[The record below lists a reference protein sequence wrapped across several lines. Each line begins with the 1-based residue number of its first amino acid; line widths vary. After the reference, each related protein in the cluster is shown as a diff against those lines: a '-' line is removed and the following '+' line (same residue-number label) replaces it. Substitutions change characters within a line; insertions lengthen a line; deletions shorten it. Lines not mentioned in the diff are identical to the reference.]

1 MFKIESYVTPI
12 LLSYVDK
19 YVRDFKPADAQVS
32 LWGGGVALHN
42 LVLKADVL
50 QNEVALPFTL
60 VSGRIHELLIQ
71 VPWTKIMSEP
81 IVVTIDTIECVLSL
95 HPPAASEET
104 LPTES
109 PRSTVVEAP
118 PGYMQALVRRIVSN
132 ISLRVHH
139 LIVKYVQDDIVL
151 SLNVKHLCVESAGAD
166 WAPAFADIDQSQP
179 VVRRLMR
186 LDDLTLCL
194 DRADSDGK
202 IRFYQE
208 PLLYRCQLDFRILTR
223 LVSANTRRAS
233 CLTVQLRSS
242 KLAWGVTSEQL
253 TLLLRLLRE
262 RQNHVNISPPPPK
275 QNAMNSVAPQGSLTS
290 NVAEPVRSGS
300 WSEWAWS
307 WLPTWMDKEGG
318 VEEATMPPTPIPV
331 LFSAYLDHVSLVF
344 KVMEA
349 EGSARKR
356 ARGVIELSAY
366 HAAARA
372 ALCAPTT
379 LRVRVGVRQ
388 LRLLS
393 RGKCICGHQNLNTI
407 NDEPTIYLEKRNS
420 EDDKVPWGW
429 PDNFETLECKVET
442 AEAAEEVYSET
453 SDPTES
459 AELKLSSIEEDDA
472 TDELW
477 RALSPVILLRY
488 SHTRSPPDD
497 TNPYESPPV
506 DFQYRTTD
514 ELWRA
519 LSPVILLRYS
529 HTRSPPDDTN
539 PYEIPPSH
547 RVGWKRTTDELWR
560 ALSPVILLRY
570 SHTRSPPDDTNPYEN
585 PPVDFQY
592 RTDELWRALSPVIL
606 LRYSHTRSPPDDT
619 NPYESPPVDFQY
631 SDWQEENKLKIILEP
646 MDIYLGMGL
655 LHRISAI
662 QQIFKDLPSI
672 PVPDVP
678 MRTLTVEECE
688 ALDANIPQ
696 RRTFLVMRGLRLRV
710 LPWDHSPSEKQTS
723 PSLVLDVESPEVKL
737 IVSGPLY
744 PHRVC
749 SAACQ
754 MPRDEGPL
762 WQGARLHVTA
772 TLAAVEAHLCRLAD
786 GQSRPVAR
794 ADLRLVLHLLLHP
807 EMFAK
812 KETVHTSYNLNIR
825 EMNTCGSAARLQA
838 AWHVLHSLIDQRPSH
853 VLRHTLLVRDALS
866 DEESVAIDAT
876 MEEASLRGF
885 ITRTVTTHIAM
896 VQAARVMAFYSPNE
910 GNVKQAWIFSA
921 PDSQTTTAFVRVAL
935 QWCAEQ
941 SQDTVDYLGVWT
953 EPLGFC
959 ADPLFIAWLA
969 YKPLNKSPTTILD
982 AAPVSRASSS
992 SHSYLRRRLTPPS
1005 SSGRGA
1011 SRTASGSE
1019 LVHAARLRSLSSS
1032 SEHGETR
1039 RPAPPPP
1046 AKTPETFLNPDRLL
1060 KLHARLQK
1068 LLVCVELGTAVV
1080 YFTTGTAS
1088 AEGCAAMRDAVER
1101 LAAGLP
1107 KQQVLVL
1114 SMGRLTVS
1122 SNSMMSH
1129 LWDTVR
1135 NDGPTFITKPTTEEP
1150 MESFP
1155 WKLRLADV
1163 TCYTLELRQYTDA
1176 GRVQGGVR
1184 RSTLKAS
1191 PISTRLVLEAV
1202 TTTVTLSVVTKYMQI
1217 RSWKVSPEQQKS
1229 TERSEPTPD
1238 ELRVKYFKSGI
1249 DFKPSTLKEF
1259 VRGPSR
1265 LQRNKSPERKQ
1276 SNPRDRDPKEK
1287 TTQGPVVSMG
1297 VHLHADTPPVTVR
1310 LDHDQ
1315 EKTTQGP
1322 VVSMGVH
1329 LHADTPPVTV
1339 RLDHDQEKTTQG
1351 PVVSMGV
1358 HLHADTPPVTVRL
1371 DHDQEKTTQGPV
1383 VSMGVHLHADTPPVT
1398 VRLDHDQEKTTQGPV
1413 VSMGVHLHADT
1424 PPVTVR
1430 LDHDQEKTTQGPVVS
1445 MGVHLHA
1452 DTPPVTVR
1460 LDHDQEKTTQGPV
1473 VSMGVHLH
1481 ADTPPVTVRLDHD
1494 QVNIVAA
1501 AVHCLKHLHMV
1512 MSRTSVPVSRSYT
1525 SLPGS
1530 HDHRSLVRSVSEL
1543 NEQDTPSDENMSESY
1558 SELVPIFECRAIP
1571 EVKLKTFF
1579 WFQWVVGRATLVV
1592 ATHQS
1597 KLAMEIDDIIS
1608 TVDIQ
1613 EHYNQLKVK
1622 VASASVRHHKRSH
1635 EDWEAGVLG
1644 GRVLVAREPIDSKEE
1659 DHFLAVTITQAQIS
1673 NLPASWKE
1681 ELHPKLLQQKGAG
1694 DSMWEIYAT
1703 LAPLEAVLQPSL
1715 IENIMSLVREMAPPS
1730 FCPLQSEDEPSDGS
1744 SWQWPFCYVTAGG
1757 LRLLVSTDVHDPE
1770 NDDTFLLLVGKVS
1783 INPHP
1788 ENPICRQSVTTGLDG
1803 SWTSNGGSPEG
1814 RQYEVNVKHVA
1825 IQSAQLQ
1832 QIIKQEEAREI
1843 YNKGTGSENPAV
1855 KWSQPPVSPVVT
1867 AILHHV
1873 DISCIL
1879 APPLF
1884 VNGALSCG
1892 PAVELNLASDCAF
1905 EISLEQLKL
1914 VQYLFSEASSSKS
1927 SSEDSLPSTVPT
1939 AAVCPYAALFLNPKQ
1954 TPESTLQDSNPTLFK
1969 GVAEMIDESSNTG
1982 KSDRGFTTDS
1992 GIDVATSTSRLKLD
2006 RPPSKKNLNV
2016 AFAEEIIDVSE
2027 HLEVFV
2033 TMGEIEISLYM
2044 EDDNSPAAIYLRP
2057 HPKPEQ
2063 YTEEDSA
2070 DSEKDADQ
2078 VEGTSASEL
2087 KSTASQLSITHGVRL
2102 MDSKIDMHAPAAL
2115 HLPRAR
2121 LTSGKLPLLH
2131 ITLHQPNL
2139 YYWRKKTR
2147 KNLQVSLFNAWI
2159 GLGAGEKDGSQPLL
2173 STAKGTPDPVTDIP
2187 PALATLKIVTPTGGS
2202 GPSNYSGVKG
2212 SATVD
2217 VERPVLLGLS
2227 ADTLRR
2233 LTLINRLVQEKLQK
2247 NSKKGSITLSHVEHH
2262 TPPFLKLRKLM
2273 ASHNLENIVI
2283 QMSQLGVSGSEG
2295 TIGWDSAS
2303 LQIGAAA
2310 RPERLVARALVSALL
2325 VAAGPPGDQRHVLLQ
2340 PMMLGMELECSWEA
2354 WRRAEDG
2361 VSAREPSVRVTV
2373 DLDRVTLDVRPE
2385 DLAAL
2390 RRVQLAINTLK
2401 TVYQEDETDLLELQE
2416 ESSVFMRSYSTRSMS
2431 DRALPTLESVEAFDQ
2446 HYKDDLKSGAF
2457 KIVTGGQFPMAYQVT
2472 LHGDAMSWRYPHPRT
2487 VSRITVFPIPGIDEE
2502 VKCKLEFYD
2511 PLLKRW
2517 EPHTYVTL
2525 PVSEPNEIK
2534 LYAEPPDAVF
2544 ATLWRFCADSET
2556 KPQERTFE
2564 FDITKFMPRVDP
2576 LASGRDEPP
2585 AEARV
2590 GLVSAEQ
2597 LSSAL
2602 RVDSYFSPR
2611 SVARVRV
2618 ALRCTELEL
2627 HAHNSLPSL
2636 SRKARSLEG
2645 YYVSRPLM
2653 RSHRVLCV
2661 SAADTV
2667 AQALLGSRAG
2677 RVLLLDTKLSCDVLD
2692 CSTGTLEQMVG
2703 STRVQ
2708 ASASVPS
2715 NVAVSQARVRACS
2728 ECVRVALHVPRLST
2742 LRALANDW
2750 GPILRQCKGDVSTEN
2765 EEKDLDSCND
2775 SEEDMSVVLEL
2786 EGRVSLWVHNS
2797 CCSALRV
2804 GQEGCEEIAPLG
2816 PGARLAYRW
2825 PSPNAP
2831 FKIRFALAGPSTEW
2845 SSSIPFSS
2853 GESRVR
2859 LPDAEAAVAA
2869 GGVFVHVRGDVAGAR
2884 RTLHLSGRLVLA
2896 NALRRPLHY
2905 KVRAKNAGSKA
2916 WCSVCSGELHA
2927 ETVGRSVL
2935 CGVDCEMVLKIK
2947 FTTQDTG
2954 WSGDIPLKECPKE
2967 NVPWLVK
2974 VPSEGETAYV
2984 SVWCRVVRARSD
2996 GRVLAAIWPLYVL
3009 CSHLPLDTDVLV
3021 TTQIE
3026 TSEPAPSPL
3035 VQTAPGRGAC
3045 THLLAPGT
3053 TAARHQLSFQYKDVE
3068 HPVTREAIPLHY
3080 GVTDTSVFD
3089 KRAPVNNINEI
3100 VEEIREWFDRS
3111 ARRATSDWPYSIVA
3125 SHWSGPW
3132 SPAKLQPRCDVTVR
3146 YDAVRA
3152 GGGCSLQISLRPVA
3166 LLCNAARVP
3175 LTLRAHDAAPLCRL
3189 EPGAAVS
3196 APSALMQK
3204 PFFMSVEMGRE
3215 TFVSGQL
3222 QVWGEEPG
3230 RYGSP
3235 PRGCVALDHP
3245 APFLIH
3251 CKQKVAFLTLHYEIK
3266 EEINVLGVT
3275 STFLL
3280 INRLE
3285 TNLLVS
3291 GIAVPVTN
3299 SDDVN
3304 LQPKNYKVVSPTNEG
3319 SLDGEALSRFWVL
3332 ERWRG
3337 GDPSELRTYL
3347 CLALPAR
3354 GADAA
3359 EPAQGEDPAKPA
3371 HAHVPVLLAAAPVR
3385 RAVALR
3391 DHAGRSIP
3399 AVVVQQKHEGRW
3411 VVTVAP
3417 DPCPQFVVHNHSS
3430 HALLI
3435 AQPDLAG
3442 PAKTVA
3448 ECPGTRWHCAVEA
3461 GGVVHYSTPAH
3472 SARFPPPPN
3481 AAPNT
3486 DLIPFLTIGKLNE
3499 HKDPEWSEGVAAA
3512 GGEQLVQLPDSDTV
3526 KLRVRPHPHSSLL
3539 ELKDVDE
3546 NDISA
3551 SVIRRRLE
3559 GSFCADTDTGNEVN
3573 IIRSV
3578 ASSQLTAPTQTKL
3591 ARVPVVSTNFSTAPA
3606 NTSEQEGKNLTSAN
3620 DNLEPGL
3627 ETKEILNLQKYDEST
3642 STTCKL
3648 EKVNETIKLLDDEKE
3663 DSGVMLKTEPTF
3675 RSENSM
3681 VTIAN
3686 VRSYEES
3693 AKVLRSISE
3702 SEWVDKGWSSVE
3714 RVRCVVAGIAIEM
3727 AATPDVSPL
3736 LALHIDRA
3744 ALSVQ
3749 CDSTGTKAVVSIA
3762 DIQVDN
3768 LQYESGNYDFAV
3780 VASTRGEPPASDAWP
3795 PLWPGAAG
3803 DAFALREN
3811 EARLMLRLCYDS
3823 WTVIDAAYKELTEVE
3838 LRLGPLALY
3847 VEDGYVGA
3855 LVRLARAARPA
3866 GPAPA
3871 PGAFVAAETRALQRP
3886 LRLRSLHLH
3895 PLDLTLTLHTAV
3907 RMYIA
3912 LDQSPLCLSAF
3923 QQTDMVTCAERL
3935 THALT
3940 VHYLSAAILG
3950 AGWVVGGLELL
3961 GAPGA
3966 LAARVGGA
3974 RGGVRGVA
3982 AAAAAALLRSLSA
3995 CAGSL
4000 ARNLDLLAGDDD
4012 HARRAA
4018 AARRRH
4024 PDTFVQGLAAGIT
4037 NFAINILG
4045 AVGGLAHHPLVSV
4058 AVGEVEGS
4066 AAALRRGLVGALTKP
4081 LSATAD
4087 LVAFAGHGLL
4097 RQTGWDPVPQRR
4109 SLCAGLESGGCGWRR
4124 DCVRWSFR
4132 LAEAHA
4138 LAGFDVLLDDAPLR
4152 LLLTH
4157 KYLMITDPDTER
4169 IVEMV
4174 DLRFCTLRPHQG
4186 PIVELVVT
4194 RRQKEKVAESKS
4206 VDEDDEYQVSSAA
4219 MARVARYTGADGG
4232 VAPAPGAARVLA
4244 LQPAARHAPA
4254 LRAALTAAL
4263 HAVSDDHLHLL

>member
-104 LPTES
+104 LPAEP
-109 PRSTVVEAP
+109 PRSTLVEAP

-151 SLNVKHLCVESAGAD
+151 SLNVKHLCVESAGVN
-166 WAPAFADIDQSQP
+166 WAPAFADIDQNEP

-242 KLAWGVTSEQL
+242 KLAWGVSSEQL

-262 RQNHVNISPPPPK
+262 RQTQVNTSPPPPK
-275 QNAMNSVAPQGSLTS
+275 QNAMNSAAPQGGSTS
-290 NVAEPVRSGS
+290 NAAEPVRTES

-307 WLPTWMDKEGG
+307 WLPTWVDKEGG
-318 VEEATMPPTPIPV
+318 VEEAAVPPTPIPV
-331 LFSAYLDHVSLVF
+331 LFSGYLDHVSLVF

-356 ARGVIELSAY
+356 ARGVMELSAY

-393 RGKCICGHQNLNTI
+393 RGKCICGHQELNAI
-407 NDEPTIYLEKRNS
+407 NDEPTIYLEKRSS
-420 EDDKVPWGW
+420 EDDKEPWSW
-429 PDNFETLECKVET
+429 PDNFETLDCKVET

-459 AELKLSSIEEDDA
+459 SAELKLSSIDEDDA
-472 TDELW
+472 
-477 RALSPVILLRY
+477 
-488 SHTRSPPDD
+488 
-497 TNPYESPPV
+497 
-506 DFQYRTTD
+506 
-514 ELWRA
+514 
-519 LSPVILLRYS
+519 
-529 HTRSPPDDTN
+529 
-539 PYEIPPSH
+539 
-547 RVGWKRTTDELWR
+547 
-560 ALSPVILLRY
+560 
-570 SHTRSPPDDTNPYEN
+570 
-585 PPVDFQY
+585 
-592 RTDELWRALSPVIL
+592 TDELWRALSPVIL

-662 QQIFKDLPSI
+662 QQIFQDLPSI

-696 RRTFLVMRGLRLRV
+696 RRTFLVMRGWRLRV
-710 LPWDHSPSEKQTS
+710 LPWDHSLSEKQTS
-723 PSLVLDVESPEVKL
+723 PSLVLDIESPEVKL
-737 IVSGPLY
+737 IVTGPLY

-754 MPRDEGPL
+754 MPKEEGPL

-772 TLAAVEAHLCRLAD
+772 TLAAVEARLCRLAD
-786 GQSRPVAR
+786 GRSRPVAR
-794 ADLRLVLHLLLHP
+794 ADLRLVLHLLRHP
-807 EMFAK
+807 EMFAN
-812 KETVHTSYNLNIR
+812 KETVHTSYNIKIH

-838 AWHVLHSLIDQRPSH
+838 AWHVLQSLIDQRPSQ
-853 VLRHTLLVRDALS
+853 VLRHTWLVKDALS

-876 MEEASLRGF
+876 VEDVSLRGF
-885 ITRTVTTHIAM
+885 ITRTVNTHIAM
-896 VQAARVMAFYSPNE
+896 AQSARVMAFYSPNE

-921 PDSQTTTAFVRVAL
+921 PDSQTTTAFARVAV
-935 QWCAEQ
+935 QWCAAQ
-941 SQDTVDYLGVWT
+941 SGDTVDYLGVWT
-953 EPLGFC
+953 ESVAFC

-969 YKPLNKSPTTILD
+969 YKPLHKSPTTISGTCFTYSCIRAFARVALQWC
-982 AAPVSRASSS
+982 AAQSGDTVDYLGVWTESVAFCADPLFIAWLAYKPLHNCIRAFARVALQWCAAQSGDTVDYLGVWTESVAFCADPLFIAWLAYKPLHKSPTTISETAPLSRASSS
-992 SHSYLRRRLTPPS
+992 SQSYLRRRVTPPS

-1011 SRTASGSE
+1011 SRTGSGSE
-1019 LVHAARLRSLSSS
+1019 LVHAVRLRSLGSSS
-1032 SEHGETR
+1032 DHGETR

-1046 AKTPETFLNPDRLL
+1046 AKTPETFLHPDRLL
-1060 KLHARLQK
+1060 KLHARLQQ
-1068 LLVCVELGTAVV
+1068 LLVCVEVGTAVV

-1101 LAAGLP
+1101 FAAGVP

-1122 SNSMMSH
+1122 SSSMMKH
-1129 LWDTVR
+1129 LWDNIR
-1135 NDGPTFITKPTTEEP
+1135 HDGPSFITKPTTGEP
-1150 MESFP
+1150 LESFP

-1163 TCYTLELRQYTDA
+1163 TCYTLETRQYTDA
-1176 GRVQGGVR
+1176 GRVQSGVL
-1184 RSTLKAS
+1184 RSTLKSS
-1191 PISTRLVLEAV
+1191 PVSTRLVLEAV
-1202 TTTVTLSVVTKYMQI
+1202 TTTVTLSIVTKYMQI
-1217 RSWKVSPEQQKS
+1217 RSWKLSPEQQKAS
-1229 TERSEPTPD
+1229 ERSEPTPE

-1259 VRGPSR
+1259 VRGPAR
-1265 LQRNKSPERKQ
+1265 LKRSQSPEGKP
-1276 SNPRDRDPKEK
+1276 SNLRDRDPKEK

-1310 LDHDQ
+1310 LEQ
-1315 EKTTQGP
+1315 
-1322 VVSMGVH
+1322 
-1329 LHADTPPVTV
+1329 
-1339 RLDHDQEKTTQG
+1339 
-1351 PVVSMGV
+1351 
-1358 HLHADTPPVTVRL
+1358 
-1371 DHDQEKTTQGPV
+1371 
-1383 VSMGVHLHADTPPVT
+1383 
-1398 VRLDHDQEKTTQGPV
+1398 
-1413 VSMGVHLHADT
+1413 
-1424 PPVTVR
+1424 
-1430 LDHDQEKTTQGPVVS
+1430 
-1445 MGVHLHA
+1445 
-1452 DTPPVTVR
+1452 
-1460 LDHDQEKTTQGPV
+1460 
-1473 VSMGVHLH
+1473 
-1481 ADTPPVTVRLDHD
+1481 D
-1494 QVNIVAA
+1494 QVTIIAA

-1512 MSRTSVPVSRSYT
+1512 MSRSPGAVSRSYT

-1530 HDHRSLVRSVSEL
+1530 HDHRSLISFRSVSEL
-1543 NEQDTPSDENMSESY
+1543 NEPDTPSDENLSEGY
-1558 SELVPIFECRAIP
+1558 SELIPIFESRAIP

-1635 EDWEAGVLG
+1635 EEWEAGVLG
-1644 GRVLVAREPIDSKEE
+1644 GRVLEAREPIDSKEE

-1730 FCPLQSEDEPSDGS
+1730 FCPMQSEDEPSDGS

-1757 LRLLVSTDVHDPE
+1757 LRLLVNTDLHDPE
-1770 NDDTFLLLVGKVS
+1770 NDDTFLLLIGKVS

-1803 SWTSNGGSPEG
+1803 SWNSAGGSPEG

-1832 QIIKQEEAREI
+1832 QIIKQEERREI

-1884 VNGALSCG
+1884 VNGALTCG

-1905 EISLEQLKL
+1905 EFSLEQLKL
-1914 VQYLFSEASSSKS
+1914 LQHLLSEATSSTT
-1927 SSEDSLPSTVPT
+1927 SSEDFIPSMAPT

-1954 TPESTLQDSNPTLFK
+1954 TPDSTLQDSNAASFK
-1969 GVAEMIDESSNTG
+1969 GVAEVQLIDESSNTG

-1992 GIDVATSTSRLKLD
+1992 GIDVATSMSRLKLD
-2006 RPPSKKNLNV
+2006 KPASKKNLNV

-2027 HLEVFV
+2027 YLEVFV
-2033 TMGEIEISLYM
+2033 TMGVIEISLYM
-2044 EDDNSPAAIYLRP
+2044 EDDNSPAVIALRP
-2057 HPKPEQ
+2057 PPKPEQ
-2063 YTEEDSA
+2063 NTEEETA
-2070 DSEKDADQ
+2070 DSEKDDDQ
-2078 VEGTSASEL
+2078 VEETSASEL
-2087 KSTASQLSITHGVRL
+2087 KSNVSQLSITDGVRL
-2102 MDSKIDMHAPAAL
+2102 LDTKLDMHAQQAL
-2115 HLPRAR
+2115 QLPRAR
-2121 LTSGKLPLLH
+2121 LTSGKLALLH

-2159 GLGAGEKDGSQPLL
+2159 GLGAGEKDGSRPLL

-2187 PALATLKIVTPTGGS
+2187 PALATVKIILPTGGS

-2212 SATVD
+2212 SVTVD

-2233 LTLINRLVQEKLQK
+2233 LTLTNQLVILLRLVQKYFQK
-2247 NSKKGSITLSHVEHH
+2247 NNEKGNITLSDGDLH
-2262 TPPFLKLRKLM
+2262 TPPFFKLRKFIV
-2273 ASHNLENIVI
+2273 SHSLENIVI
-2283 QMSQLGVSGSEG
+2283 QMSQLGVTGSEG

-2310 RPERLVARALVSALL
+2310 RPKRLVARALVSALL
-2325 VAAGPPGDQRHVLLQ
+2325 VTAGPPGDQRHVLLQ

-2354 WRRAEDG
+2354 WRKAEGG
-2361 VSAREPSVRVTV
+2361 VSAREPSVRVIV

-2390 RRVQLAINTLK
+2390 RRIQLAMDTLADKQVRSMWTVRQK
-2401 TVYQEDETDLLELQE
+2401 TVYQVKEDEKELLAPHE
-2416 ESSVFMRSYSTRSMS
+2416 ENGDNLRFYSKRSMS
-2431 DRALPTLESVEAFDQ
+2431 ERAFPSLESVEASDQ
-2446 HYKDDLKSGAF
+2446 YYKDDLKSGAF
-2457 KIVTGGQFPMAYQVT
+2457 KIVTGGQFPMAYQVA

-2517 EPHTYVTL
+2517 EPHTYITL

-2544 ATLWRFCADSET
+2544 ATLWRFRADSDT
-2556 KPQERTFE
+2556 KPQQRTFE

-2576 LASGRDEPP
+2576 LATGRDEPP
-2585 AEARV
+2585 AEARS

-2611 SVARVRV
+2611 SVARVRT

-2636 SRKARSLEG
+2636 SRKACSLEG

-2677 RVLLLDTKLSCDVLD
+2677 RALLLDTKLSCDVLD

-2728 ECVRVALHVPRLST
+2728 ESVRVALHVPRLST
-2742 LRALANDW
+2742 LRALADDW
-2750 GPILRQCKGDVSTEN
+2750 GPVLRQCNGDVSTEN
-2765 EEKDLDSCND
+2765 EENELDSCND
-2775 SEEDMSVVLEL
+2775 SEADMCAVSAL
-2786 EGRVSLWVHNS
+2786 EGRVSLWLHNS
-2797 CCSALRV
+2797 CSSALRV

-2816 PGARLAYRW
+2816 PGATLAYRW
-2825 PSPNAP
+2825 PSPNQP
-2831 FKIRFALAGPSTEW
+2831 FKIRFAPAGPSTDWQW
-2845 SSSIPFSS
+2845 SSSIPFCS

-2859 LPDAEAAVAA
+2859 LPDADAEAS
-2869 GGVFVHVRGDVAGAR
+2869 GVYVHVRGDVAGAR
-2884 RTLHLSGRLVLA
+2884 RTLHLAGRLVLA
-2896 NALRRPLHY
+2896 NALRRPLYY
-2905 KVRAKNAGSKA
+2905 KVRAKNASSKVWRA
-2916 WCSVCSGELHA
+2916 VCSGELNA

-2974 VPSEGETAYV
+2974 VPSDGETAYV

-3021 TTQIE
+3021 STQNE
-3026 TSEPAPSPL
+3026 SSEPASRTSPL
-3035 VQTAPGRGAC
+3035 VQTARGRGAC

-3089 KRAPVNNINEI
+3089 KRAPANNINEI

-3111 ARRATSDWPYSIVA
+3111 ARRATTEWPYSIVA
-3125 SHWSGPW
+3125 SHWSGAW
-3132 SPAKLQPRCDVTVR
+3132 SPAALQPRCDVTVR

-3196 APSALMQK
+3196 APSALLQK

-3222 QVWGEEPG
+3222 QVWAEEPG

-3251 CKQKVAFLTLHYEIK
+3251 CKHKVAFLTLHYEIK
-3266 EEINVLGVT
+3266 EDINVLGVT

-3285 TNLLVS
+3285 TNVLVS

-3304 LQPKNYKVVSPTNEG
+3304 LQPKNYKVVSPTKEE

-3347 CLALPAR
+3347 CLALPAQ

-3359 EPAQGEDPAKPA
+3359 VPAR
-3371 HAHVPVLLAAAPVR
+3371 AHVPVLLAAAPVR

-3391 DHAGRSIP
+3391 DHTGRSIP
-3399 AVVVQQKHEGRW
+3399 VVIVQQKHEGRW

-3417 DPCPQFVVHNHSS
+3417 DPCPQFVVHNRSS
-3430 HALLI
+3430 HALAI
-3435 AQPDLAG
+3435 AQPGLAG
-3442 PAKTVA
+3442 PVKTIA

-3461 GGVVHYSTPAH
+3461 GGVAHYSTPAH

-3486 DLIPFLTIGKLNE
+3486 DLIPFLTISKLNE

-3526 KLRVRPHPHSSLL
+3526 KLRVRRHPHSSLL

-3559 GSFCADTDTGNEVN
+3559 GSFCADTDTGKEVN
-3573 IIRSV
+3573 INRCAGSR
-3578 ASSQLTAPTQTKL
+3578 QLTSPTQAKL
-3591 ARVPVVSTNFSTAPA
+3591 ARLPVVTAASSTPPDNAP
-3606 NTSEQEGKNLTSAN
+3606 EQEGKKLTSAN
-3620 DNLEPGL
+3620 ANSESGL
-3627 ETKEILNLQKYDEST
+3627 ETKEFLKLQKYDEST
-3642 STTCKL
+3642 SKI
-3648 EKVNETIKLLDDEKE
+3648 EKINETTKLLDVENE
-3663 DSGVMLKTEPTF
+3663 DLGDTLKPGSTYPSDSSML
-3675 RSENSM
+3675 
-3681 VTIAN
+3681 TIAN
-3686 VRSYEES
+3686 VRSYEQS
-3693 AKVLRSISE
+3693 VDALRGISE
-3702 SEWVDKGWSSVE
+3702 SEWGDKGWSPVE

-3780 VASTRGEPPASDAWP
+3780 VASTRGEPLAGDAWP
-3795 PLWPGAAG
+3795 PPWPSAAG
-3803 DAFALREN
+3803 DAFAMREN
-3811 EARLMLRLCYDS
+3811 EARLLLRLRYDS
-3823 WTVIDAAYKELTEVE
+3823 WTAIDDAYRELTEVE

-3855 LVRLARAARPA
+3855 LARLARAARPA

-3871 PGAFVAAETRALQRP
+3871 PGAIVAAETRALQRP

-3895 PLDLTLTLHTAV
+3895 PVDLTLTLHTAV

-4058 AVGEVEGS
+4058 AVGEVEGG
-4066 AAALRRGLVGALTKP
+4066 AAALRRGLLGALTKP

-4109 SLCAGLESGGCGWRR
+4109 SSCAGSEGGGGGWRR

-4132 LAEAHA
+4132 LAELHA
-4138 LAGFDVLLDDAPLR
+4138 LAGFDVLLEDAPLR
-4152 LLLTH
+4152 LLLTD
-4157 KYLMITDPDTER
+4157 KYLMITDPETER

-4194 RRQKEKVAESKS
+4194 RRQKEKEVESKTM
-4206 VDEDDEYQVSSAA
+4206 DEDDEYQVSSAA

-4244 LQPAARHAPA
+4244 LRAPARHAPA
-4254 LRAALTAAL
+4254 LRAALAAAL

>member
-50 QNEVALPFTL
+50 QHEVALPFTL

-104 LPTES
+104 LPAES

-262 RQNHVNISPPPPK
+262 RQNQVNTSPPPPK
-275 QNAMNSVAPQGSLTS
+275 LNATNSAAPLGSSTS
-290 NVAEPVRSGS
+290 NAAEPVRTES

-318 VEEATMPPTPIPV
+318 VEEATMPPMPIPV
-331 LFSAYLDHVSLVF
+331 QFSAYLDHVSLVF

-356 ARGVIELSAY
+356 ARGVMELSAC

-379 LRVRVGVRQ
+379 LRVRVGMRQ

-393 RGKCICGHQNLNTI
+393 RGKCICGHQDLNAI
-407 NDEPTIYLEKRNS
+407 NDEPTIYLEKRSS
-420 EDDKVPWGW
+420 EDDKEPWSW
-429 PDNFETLECKVET
+429 PENLETLECKVET
-442 AEAAEEVYSET
+442 AEAAEEVYIET
-453 SDPTES
+453 SDLTASP
-459 AELKLSSIEEDDA
+459 AEPKLSSIEEDDA

-477 RALSPVILLRY
+477 RMLSPV
-488 SHTRSPPDD
+488 
-497 TNPYESPPV
+497 V
-506 DFQYRTTD
+506 
-514 ELWRA
+514 
-519 LSPVILLRYS
+519 
-529 HTRSPPDDTN
+529 
-539 PYEIPPSH
+539 
-547 RVGWKRTTDELWR
+547 
-560 ALSPVILLRY
+560 
-570 SHTRSPPDDTNPYEN
+570 
-585 PPVDFQY
+585 
-592 RTDELWRALSPVIL
+592 L

-631 SDWQEENKLKIILEP
+631 SDWQEENKLKITLKP
-646 MDIYLGMGL
+646 LDIYLGMGL

-662 QQIFKDLPSI
+662 QQIFHDLPSV

-710 LPWDHSPSEKQTS
+710 LPWDHSLSEKPTS

-754 MPRDEGPL
+754 MPKEEGPL
-762 WQGARLHVTA
+762 WQGARLHVSA
-772 TLAAVEAHLCRLAD
+772 TLAAVEARLCRLSD
-786 GQSRPVAR
+786 GQARPVAR
-794 ADLRLVLHLLLHP
+794 VDLRFVLHLLLHP
-807 EMFAK
+807 EMFTK
-812 KETVHTSYNLNIR
+812 KETVHTSYNIKIC

-838 AWHVLHSLIDQRPSH
+838 AWHVLQSLIEQRPSQ
-853 VLRHTLLVRDALS
+853 VLRHTWLVRDALS

-876 MEEASLRGF
+876 MEDVSVRGF
-885 ITRTVTTHIAM
+885 ITRTVNTHITM
-896 VQAARVMAFYSPNE
+896 VQSARVMALYSPNE

-935 QWCAEQ
+935 QWCVEQ
-941 SQDTVDYLGVWT
+941 ANDTVDYLGVWT
-953 EPLGFC
+953 EPVAFC
-959 ADPLFIAWLA
+959 VDPLFIAWLA
-969 YKPLNKSPTTILD
+969 YKPLNKAPSTTLET
-982 AAPVSRASSS
+982 APLSRASSS
-992 SHSYLRRRLTPPS
+992 SQSYLRRRVTPPS

-1011 SRTASGSE
+1011 SRTGSGSE
-1019 LVHAARLRSLSSS
+1019 LVHAARLRSLGSS

-1046 AKTPETFLNPDRLL
+1046 AKTPETLLHPDRLL
-1060 KLHARLQK
+1060 KLHACLQQ
-1068 LLVCVELGTAVV
+1068 LLVSVEVGTAMV

-1101 LAAGLP
+1101 LAAGVP
-1107 KQQVLVL
+1107 KQQVLVF

-1122 SNSMMSH
+1122 SSSMMKH
-1129 LWDTVR
+1129 LWDDVR
-1135 NDGPTFITKPTTEEP
+1135 HDGPTFITKPTTEEP

-1163 TCYTLELRQYTDA
+1163 TCYTLEIRQYTDA
-1176 GRVQGGVR
+1176 GRVQGGVL
-1184 RSTLKAS
+1184 RSTLKSS

-1202 TTTVTLSVVTKYMQI
+1202 TTTVTLSIVSKYMQI
-1217 RSWKVSPEQQKS
+1217 RSWKVSPEQQKAS
-1229 TERSEPTPD
+1229 ERSEPPPE
-1238 ELRVKYFKSGI
+1238 ELRVQYFKSGI

-1259 VRGPSR
+1259 VRGPAR
-1265 LQRNKSPERKQ
+1265 LQRSQSPQEGKQ
-1276 SNPRDRDPKEK
+1276 SNLRDRDPKEK

-1297 VHLHADTPPVTVR
+1297 MHLHADTPPVTVR
-1310 LDHDQ
+1310 L
-1315 EKTTQGP
+1315 E
-1322 VVSMGVH
+1322 
-1329 LHADTPPVTV
+1329 
-1339 RLDHDQEKTTQG
+1339 
-1351 PVVSMGV
+1351 
-1358 HLHADTPPVTVRL
+1358 
-1371 DHDQEKTTQGPV
+1371 
-1383 VSMGVHLHADTPPVT
+1383 
-1398 VRLDHDQEKTTQGPV
+1398 
-1413 VSMGVHLHADT
+1413 
-1424 PPVTVR
+1424 
-1430 LDHDQEKTTQGPVVS
+1430 
-1445 MGVHLHA
+1445 
-1452 DTPPVTVR
+1452 
-1460 LDHDQEKTTQGPV
+1460 
-1473 VSMGVHLH
+1473 
-1481 ADTPPVTVRLDHD
+1481 HD

-1501 AVHCLKHLHMV
+1501 AVHCLTHLHMV
-1512 MSRTSVPVSRSYT
+1512 MSRTPVAVSRSYT
-1525 SLPGS
+1525 SLPGT
-1530 HDHRSLVRSVSEL
+1530 HDQRSLIRSVSEL
-1543 NEQDTPSDENMSESY
+1543 NEQDTPSDENLSESY
-1558 SELVPIFECRAIP
+1558 SELIPIFESRAVP

-1622 VASASVRHHKRSH
+1622 VASASVRHYKRSH

-1644 GRVLVAREPIDSKEE
+1644 GRVLEAREPIDSKEE
-1659 DHFLAVTITQAQIS
+1659 DHFLAITITQAQIS

-1730 FCPLQSEDEPSDGS
+1730 FCPLQSEDEPSNGS
-1744 SWQWPFCYVTAGG
+1744 TWQWPFCYVTAGG
-1757 LRLLVSTDVHDPE
+1757 LRLLVNTDLHDPE

-1803 SWTSNGGSPEG
+1803 SWNSTGGSPEG

-1832 QIIKQEEAREI
+1832 QIIKQEERREI

-1855 KWSQPPVSPVVT
+1855 KWSQPPVPPVVT

-1873 DISCIL
+1873 DISCII

-1884 VNGALSCG
+1884 VNGALTCG
-1892 PAVELNLASDCAF
+1892 PALELNLASDCAF

-1914 VQYLFSEASSSKS
+1914 VQHLLSEASSSTS
-1927 SSEDSLPSTVPT
+1927 SSEDSIPSMVATVV
-1939 AAVCPYAALFLNPKQ
+1939 VCPYAALFLNPKQ
-1954 TPESTLQDSNPTLFK
+1954 TPESRLQDSNAESIK
-1969 GVAEMIDESSNTG
+1969 GVAEVQLFDESSNTG

-1992 GIDVATSTSRLKLD
+1992 GIDVATSMSRIRLD
-2006 RPPSKKNLNV
+2006 RPASKKNLNV
-2016 AFAEEIIDVSE
+2016 AFAEEIIDASE
-2027 HLEVFV
+2027 YLEVFV
-2033 TMGEIEISLYM
+2033 TMGVIEISLYM
-2044 EDDNSPAAIYLRP
+2044 EDDNSPAAVALRP
-2057 HPKPEQ
+2057 PSKPEQ
-2063 YTEEDSA
+2063 NTEEA
-2070 DSEKDADQ
+2070 QQA
-2078 VEGTSASEL
+2078 L
-2087 KSTASQLSITHGVRL
+2087 K
-2102 MDSKIDMHAPAAL
+2102 
-2115 HLPRAR
+2115 LPRAR
-2121 LTSGKLPLLH
+2121 LTSGKLALLH

-2159 GLGAGEKDGSQPLL
+2159 GLGAGEKDGSQPLF
-2173 STAKGTPDPVTDIP
+2173 STSKGTPDPVTDIP
-2187 PALATLKIVTPTGGS
+2187 PALATVKIVIPTGGS

-2212 SATVD
+2212 SVTVD

-2233 LTLINRLVQEKLQK
+2233 LTLINQLVQENLQ
-2247 NSKKGSITLSHVEHH
+2247 NNYEKGSITFSDSDLQA
-2262 TPPFLKLRKLM
+2262 PPFLKLRKIM
-2273 ASHNLENIVI
+2273 VSNTLENIVI
-2283 QMSQLGVSGSEG
+2283 QMNQLGVTGSEG

-2325 VAAGPPGDQRHVLLQ
+2325 VATGPLSDQRHILLQ
-2340 PMMLGMELECSWEA
+2340 PMMLGMDLECSWEA

-2361 VSAREPSVRVTV
+2361 VSAREPSVRMTV

-2390 RRVQLAINTLK
+2390 RRIQLAIDTLADK
-2401 TVYQEDETDLLELQE
+2401 QMCVKKEEKELLAPQKENSDNL
-2416 ESSVFMRSYSTRSMS
+2416 RSFSKRSMCE
-2431 DRALPTLESVEAFDQ
+2431 RVLPSLESVEASDQ
-2446 HYKDDLKSGAF
+2446 YYKDDLKSGAF

-2472 LHGDAMSWRYPHPRT
+2472 VHGDAMSWRYPHPRT
-2487 VSRITVFPIPGIDEE
+2487 ITRITVFPIPGIDEE

-2511 PLLKRW
+2511 PLLKKW

-2544 ATLWRFCADSET
+2544 ATLWRFRADSDT
-2556 KPQERTFE
+2556 KPEERTFE
-2564 FDITKFMPRVDP
+2564 FDISKFMPRADP
-2576 LASGRDEPP
+2576 LATDRVEPP
-2585 AEARV
+2585 AEAPA

-2611 SVARVRV
+2611 SVPRVRA
-2618 ALRCTELEL
+2618 ALRCTEFEL
-2627 HAHNSLPSL
+2627 YAHNSLPSL
-2636 SRKARSLEG
+2636 SRNASTLEG

-2661 SAADTV
+2661 SAVDTV
-2667 AQALLGSRAG
+2667 AHALLGSRAG
-2677 RVLLLDTKLSCDVLD
+2677 RVLLLNTKLSCDVLD

-2703 STRVQ
+2703 LTRVQ

-2715 NVAVSQARVRACS
+2715 DVAVSQARVRACS

-2742 LRALANDW
+2742 LRALAEDW
-2750 GPILRQCKGDVSTEN
+2750 GPALQQCNGDVSTEN
-2765 EEKDLDSCND
+2765 EEKDMDSCND
-2775 SEEDMSVVLEL
+2775 SEADLAAMTEL
-2786 EGRVSLWVHNS
+2786 EGRVSLWLYNS
-2797 CCSALRV
+2797 CSSALRV
-2804 GQEGCEEIAPLG
+2804 GQEGCEEIAPLR

-2831 FKIRFALAGPSTEW
+2831 FKIRFALAGPSTDWQW

-2859 LPDAEAAVAA
+2859 LPDVDAAA
-2869 GGVFVHVRGDVAGAR
+2869 GGVYVHVRGDVAGAR

-2896 NALRRPLHY
+2896 NVLRRPLHY
-2905 KVRAKNAGSKA
+2905 KVRAKNASSKA
-2916 WCSVCSGELHA
+2916 WYSVCSGELNG

-3021 TTQIE
+3021 STQKE
-3026 TSEPAPSPL
+3026 TSEAAARPSPL
-3035 VQTAPGRGAC
+3035 VQTALGRGAC

-3089 KRAPVNNINEI
+3089 KRAPANNINEI

-3125 SHWSGPW
+3125 SHWSGTW
-3132 SPAKLQPRCDVTVR
+3132 SPASLQPRCDVTVR

-3196 APSALMQK
+3196 APSALLQK
-3204 PFFMSVEMGRE
+3204 PFFMSVEIGRE

-3275 STFLL
+3275 SSFLL

-3291 GIAVPVTN
+3291 GIAVPVAN

-3304 LQPKNYKVVSPTNEG
+3304 LQPKNYKVVSPTKGERLN
-3319 SLDGEALSRFWVL
+3319 GEAMSRFWVL

-3337 GDPSELRTYL
+3337 GDPSELRTYV
-3347 CLALPAR
+3347 CLALPAQE
-3354 GADAA
+3354 ADAA
-3359 EPAQGEDPAKPA
+3359 EPA
-3371 HAHVPVLLAAAPVR
+3371 HAHVPVLLASAPVR

-3391 DHAGRSIP
+3391 DHTGTSIP
-3399 AVVVQQKHEGRW
+3399 VVIVQQKHEGRW

-3417 DPCPQFVVHNHSS
+3417 DPCPQFVVHNRSS
-3430 HALLI
+3430 HALAI
-3435 AQPDLAG
+3435 AQPALSG
-3442 PAKTVA
+3442 PAKTIA
-3448 ECPGTRWHCAVEA
+3448 ECPGTRWLCSVEA

-3486 DLIPFLTIGKLNE
+3486 DLIPFLTISKINE
-3499 HKDPEWSEGVAAA
+3499 QRDPEWSEGVAAA
-3512 GGEQLVQLPDSDTV
+3512 GGEQLVQLPDGGTV
-3526 KLRVRPHPHSSLL
+3526 KLRVRPYPHSSLL

-3559 GSFCADTDTGNEVN
+3559 GSFCADTDTGEEV
-3573 IIRSV
+3573 IKKRSEGPR
-3578 ASSQLTAPTQTKL
+3578 QLTAPTQAKL
-3591 ARVPVVSTNFSTAPA
+3591 ARVTVVTTAISTAPDNA
-3606 NTSEQEGKNLTSAN
+3606 PGEHTNSPSENENAESGFQ
-3620 DNLEPGL
+3620 
-3627 ETKEILNLQKYDEST
+3627 TKEFLKLQKYDEST
-3642 STTCKL
+3642 SKL
-3648 EKVNETIKLLDDEKE
+3648 EKIDETTNLLYVENE
-3663 DSGVMLKTEPTF
+3663 DSGDMLKTVSTYL
-3675 RSENSM
+3675 SDNSM
-3681 VTIAN
+3681 LTLAN
-3686 VRSYEES
+3686 VRSYQES
-3693 AKVLRSISE
+3693 ADALRDFSE
-3702 SEWVDKGWSSVE
+3702 SEWGDKGWSPVE
-3714 RVRCVVAGIAIEM
+3714 RVRCVIAGIAIEM

-3744 ALSVQ
+3744 AFSVQ
-3749 CDSTGTKAVVSIA
+3749 CDSTGTKAVISIA

-3780 VASTRGEPPASDAWP
+3780 VASTRGESLTSDAWP
-3795 PLWPGAAG
+3795 PLWPSAAG
-3803 DAFALREN
+3803 DAFAMREN
-3811 EARLMLRLCYDS
+3811 EARLLLRLRYDS
-3823 WTVIDAAYKELTEVE
+3823 WTVIDEVYRELTEVE

-3855 LVRLARAARPA
+3855 LARLARAARPA
-3866 GPAPA
+3866 GPASAPV
-3871 PGAFVAAETRALQRP
+3871 PGAIIAAETRSIQCP

-3895 PLDLTLTLHTAV
+3895 PVDLTLTLHTAV

-4058 AVGEVEGS
+4058 AVGEVEGG
-4066 AAALRRGLVGALTKP
+4066 AAALRRGLLGALTKP

-4132 LAEAHA
+4132 LAEVDA

-4157 KYLMITDPDTER
+4157 KYLMITDPETER

-4174 DLRFCTLRPHQG
+4174 DLRLCTLRPHQG
-4186 PIVELVVT
+4186 PTVELVVT
-4194 RRQKEKVAESKS
+4194 RRQKEKVAESRA
-4206 VDEDDEYQVSSAA
+4206 VDEDDEYQVNSAA

-4232 VAPAPGAARVLA
+4232 VAPAPSAARVLA
-4244 LQPAARHAPA
+4244 LQAPARHAPA
-4254 LRAALTAAL
+4254 LRAALAAAL
-4263 HAVSDDHLHLL
+4263 HAVSDDHLHLF

>member
-166 WAPAFADIDQSQP
+166 WAPAFADIDQSEP

-262 RQNHVNISPPPPK
+262 RQNHVNTSPPPPK
-275 QNAMNSVAPQGSLTS
+275 QNAMNSVAPQGISTC
-290 NVAEPVRSGS
+290 NVAEPIRTES

-356 ARGVIELSAY
+356 ARGVMELSAY

-393 RGKCICGHQNLNTI
+393 RGRCICGHQNLNTI
-407 NDEPTIYLEKRNS
+407 NDEPTIYLERRSS
-420 EDDKVPWGW
+420 EDDKVPWSW
-429 PDNFETLECKVET
+429 PDNFETLDCKVET

-459 AELKLSSIEEDDA
+459 AELKLSSIEE
-472 TDELW
+472 
-477 RALSPVILLRY
+477 
-488 SHTRSPPDD
+488 
-497 TNPYESPPV
+497 
-506 DFQYRTTD
+506 
-514 ELWRA
+514 
-519 LSPVILLRYS
+519 
-529 HTRSPPDDTN
+529 
-539 PYEIPPSH
+539 
-547 RVGWKRTTDELWR
+547 
-560 ALSPVILLRY
+560 
-570 SHTRSPPDDTNPYEN
+570 
-585 PPVDFQY
+585 
-592 RTDELWRALSPVIL
+592 DELWRALSPVIL

-631 SDWQEENKLKIILEP
+631 SDWQEENKLRIILEP

-662 QQIFKDLPSI
+662 QQIFQDLPSI
-672 PVPDVP
+672 PVTDVP

-696 RRTFLVMRGLRLRV
+696 RRTFLVIRGCRLRV
-710 LPWDHSPSEKQTS
+710 LPWDHSLSEKQTS

-754 MPRDEGPL
+754 MPKEEGPL

-772 TLAAVEAHLCRLAD
+772 TVAAVEARLCRLSD

-812 KETVHTSYNLNIR
+812 KETVHTSYNINIH

-838 AWHVLHSLIDQRPSH
+838 AWHVLQSLIEQRPSH

-876 MEEASLRGF
+876 MEDVSLRGF
-885 ITRTVTTHIAM
+885 ITRTVNTHIAM
-896 VQAARVMAFYSPNE
+896 VQAARVMALYSPNE

-921 PDSQTTTAFVRVAL
+921 PDSQTTTGFVRVAL

-953 EPLGFC
+953 EPLAFC

-969 YKPLNKSPTTILD
+969 YKPLNKSPTTILET
-982 AAPVSRASSS
+982 APLSRASSS
-992 SHSYLRRRLTPPS
+992 SHSYLRRRVTPPS

-1032 SEHGETR
+1032 SDHGETR

-1068 LLVCVELGTAVV
+1068 LLVCVELGTAMV

-1122 SNSMMSH
+1122 SNSMMNH
-1129 LWDTVR
+1129 LWDAVR
-1135 NDGPTFITKPTTEEP
+1135 HDGPTFITKPTTEEP

-1176 GRVQGGVR
+1176 GRVQGSVL
-1184 RSTLKAS
+1184 RSTLKSS

-1217 RSWKVSPEQQKS
+1217 RSWKVSPDQQKS

-1315 EKTTQGP
+1315 
-1322 VVSMGVH
+1322 
-1329 LHADTPPVTV
+1329 
-1339 RLDHDQEKTTQG
+1339 
-1351 PVVSMGV
+1351 
-1358 HLHADTPPVTVRL
+1358 
-1371 DHDQEKTTQGPV
+1371 
-1383 VSMGVHLHADTPPVT
+1383 
-1398 VRLDHDQEKTTQGPV
+1398 
-1413 VSMGVHLHADT
+1413 
-1424 PPVTVR
+1424 
-1430 LDHDQEKTTQGPVVS
+1430 
-1445 MGVHLHA
+1445 
-1452 DTPPVTVR
+1452 
-1460 LDHDQEKTTQGPV
+1460 
-1473 VSMGVHLH
+1473 
-1481 ADTPPVTVRLDHD
+1481 
-1494 QVNIVAA
+1494 VNIVAA

-1512 MSRTSVPVSRSYT
+1512 MSRTSVAVSRSYT

-1530 HDHRSLVRSVSEL
+1530 HDHRSIVRSVSEL
-1543 NEQDTPSDENMSESY
+1543 NEQDTPSDENLSENY
-1558 SELVPIFECRAIP
+1558 SELIPIFECRAIP

-1644 GRVLVAREPIDSKEE
+1644 GRVLEAREPIDSKEE

-1681 ELHPKLLQQKGAG
+1681 ELHPKLLQQKGSG

-1715 IENIMSLVREMAPPS
+1715 IENIMSLVRKMAPPS

-1744 SWQWPFCYVTAGG
+1744 AWQWPFCYVTAGG
-1757 LRLLVSTDVHDPE
+1757 LRLLVSTDLQDPE

-1803 SWTSNGGSPEG
+1803 SWNSTGGSPEG

-1879 APPLF
+1879 APALF
-1884 VNGALSCG
+1884 VNGTLSCG

-1914 VQYLFSEASSSKS
+1914 VQCLLSEASSSTS
-1927 SSEDSLPSTVPT
+1927 SSEDSIPSMVSTV
-1939 AAVCPYAALFLNPKQ
+1939 AVCPYAALFLNPKQ
-1954 TPESTLQDSNPTLFK
+1954 TPETTIQYSNATFFK
-1969 GVAEMIDESSNTG
+1969 GVAEMQLIDESSNTG

-1992 GIDVATSTSRLKLD
+1992 GIDVATSMSRLKLD
-2006 RPPSKKNLNV
+2006 RPPSKKNLSV

-2027 HLEVFV
+2027 YLEVFV

-2044 EDDNSPAAIYLRP
+2044 EDDNSPAAIDLRP
-2057 HPKPEQ
+2057 PPKPEQ
-2063 YTEEDSA
+2063 NTEEDTA

-2078 VEGTSASEL
+2078 LEGTSASEL
-2087 KSTASQLSITHGVRL
+2087 KSTASQMSITHGVRL
-2102 MDSKIDMHAPAAL
+2102 LDTKLDMHAQQAL

-2131 ITLHQPNL
+2131 ISLHQPNL

-2147 KNLQVSLFNAWI
+2147 KNVQVSLFNAWI

-2187 PALATLKIVTPTGGS
+2187 PALATVKIVMPTGGS

-2233 LTLINRLVQEKLQK
+2233 LTLINQLVQKKLQK
-2247 NSKKGSITLSHVEHH
+2247 NSKKGNITLSNGDLH
-2262 TPPFLKLRKLM
+2262 TPPFLKLRKFM
-2273 ASHNLENIVI
+2273 ASHNLEDIVI
-2283 QMSQLGVSGSEG
+2283 QMSQLGVTGNEG

-2390 RRVQLAINTLK
+2390 RRIQLAMDTSADK
-2401 TVYQEDETDLLELQE
+2401 QEDEKEFLEPQE
-2416 ESSVFMRSYSTRSMS
+2416 ESSDYLRSYCKRSMS
-2431 DRALPTLESVEAFDQ
+2431 ERALPGMESVEAFDQ

-2472 LHGDAMSWRYPHPRT
+2472 LHGDAMSWRYPHPRN

-2525 PVSEPNEIK
+2525 PVSEPNEMK

-2544 ATLWRFCADSET
+2544 ATLWRFCADSQT
-2556 KPQERTFE
+2556 KPQKRTFE

-2576 LASGRDEPP
+2576 LAPGRDEPP
-2585 AEARV
+2585 AEARA

-2715 NVAVSQARVRACS
+2715 NVVVSQARVRACS

-2742 LRALANDW
+2742 LRALADDW
-2750 GPILRQCKGDVSTEN
+2750 GPVLRQCNGDVSMEK
-2765 EEKDLDSCND
+2765 EEKHLDSCND
-2775 SEEDMSVVLEL
+2775 SEADMSEVLEL

-2797 CCSALRV
+2797 CCIALRV

-2816 PGARLAYRW
+2816 PGVRLAYRW

-2859 LPDAEAAVAA
+2859 LPDAEAAA
-2869 GGVFVHVRGDVAGAR
+2869 GGVYVHVRGDVAGAR

-2916 WCSVCSGELHA
+2916 WCSVCSGELNA

-3021 TTQIE
+3021 STQKE
-3026 TSEPAPSPL
+3026 SSEPASRPSPL

-3089 KRAPVNNINEI
+3089 KRAPANNINEI
-3100 VEEIREWFDRS
+3100 VEEIREWFERS
-3111 ARRATSDWPYSIVA
+3111 ARRATTDWPYSIVA

-3196 APSALMQK
+3196 APSALLQK

-3222 QVWGEEPG
+3222 QVWAEEPG

-3235 PRGCVALDHP
+3235 PQGCVALDHP

-3291 GIAVPVTN
+3291 GIAVPVIN

-3304 LQPKNYKVVSPTNEG
+3304 LQPKKYKVVSPTKEG

-3359 EPAQGEDPAKPA
+3359 EPAP
-3371 HAHVPVLLAAAPVR
+3371 AHVPVLLAAAPVR

-3391 DHAGRSIP
+3391 DHTGKSIP
-3399 AVVVQQKHEGRW
+3399 AVIVQQKHEGRW

-3417 DPCPQFVVHNHSS
+3417 DPCPQFVVHNRSS
-3430 HALLI
+3430 HALVI
-3435 AQPDLAG
+3435 AQSDLFG
-3442 PAKTVA
+3442 PVKTIA

-3461 GGVVHYSTPAH
+3461 GAVVHYSTPAH
-3472 SARFPPPPN
+3472 SARFPPPPH
-3481 AAPNT
+3481 AAPNA
-3486 DLIPFLTIGKLNE
+3486 DLIPFLTISKLNE
-3499 HKDPEWSEGVAAA
+3499 HQDPEWSEGVAAA

-3559 GSFCADTDTGNEVN
+3559 GSFCADTGKEVN
-3573 IIRSV
+3573 INRSV
-3578 ASSQLTAPTQTKL
+3578 ASSQLMSPTQTKL
-3591 ARVPVVSTNFSTAPA
+3591 TRVPVVSTDISSAPDYA
-3606 NTSEQEGKNLTSAN
+3606 PVQE
-3620 DNLEPGL
+3620 D
-3627 ETKEILNLQKYDEST
+3627 DEST
-3642 STTCKL
+3642 CQL
-3648 EKVNETIKLLDDEKE
+3648 EKINETIKLLDVEKE
-3663 DSGVMLKTEPTF
+3663 DLGDMLKTELTY

-3686 VRSYEES
+3686 VRSYQES
-3693 AKVLRSISE
+3693 ADALRGISE
-3702 SEWVDKGWSSVE
+3702 SEWGDKGWSPVE

-3780 VASTRGEPPASDAWP
+3780 VASTRGEPPTNDAWP

-3803 DAFALREN
+3803 DAFSMREN

-3823 WTVIDAAYKELTEVE
+3823 WTVGDDAYRELTEVE

-3866 GPAPA
+3866 GPTPA
-3871 PGAFVAAETRALQRP
+3871 PGAIVAAETRALQCP

-4058 AVGEVEGS
+4058 AVGEVEGG
-4066 AAALRRGLVGALTKP
+4066 AAALRRGLLGALTKP

-4109 SLCAGLESGGCGWRR
+4109 SSCAGLESGGCGWRR

-4132 LAEAHA
+4132 LAEVHA
-4138 LAGFDVLLDDAPLR
+4138 LAGFDVLVDDAPLR

-4194 RRQKEKVAESKS
+4194 RRQKENVVESKS
-4206 VDEDDEYQVSSAA
+4206 VDEDDEYQISSAA

-4232 VAPAPGAARVLA
+4232 VAPAPSAARVLA
-4244 LQPAARHAPA
+4244 LQAPARLAPA
-4254 LRAALTAAL
+4254 LRAALSAAL

>member
-104 LPTES
+104 LAEES

-151 SLNVKHLCVESAGAD
+151 SLNVKHLCVESAAAD
-166 WAPAFADIDQSQP
+166 WAPAFADIDQSEP

-208 PLLYRCQLDFRILTR
+208 PLLYRCQLDFRIVTR

-233 CLTVQLRSS
+233 CLAVQLRSS

-262 RQNHVNISPPPPK
+262 RQNQVNTSPPPPK
-275 QNAMNSVAPQGSLTS
+275 QNAMNLVAPQGSSTS
-290 NVAEPVRSGS
+290 NAAEPVRTES

-318 VEEATMPPTPIPV
+318 VEDATMPPTPIPV

-356 ARGVIELSAY
+356 ARGVMELSAF

-372 ALCAPTT
+372 AMCAPTT

-393 RGKCICGHQNLNTI
+393 RGKCICGHQDLNAM
-407 NDEPTIYLEKRNS
+407 NDESTIYLEKRIS
-420 EDDKVPWGW
+420 EEDKEPWSW
-429 PDNFETLECKVET
+429 PDNLETLECKVET
-442 AEAAEEVYSET
+442 AEVAEEVYSET
-453 SDPTES
+453 SDATESS

-477 RALSPVILLRY
+477 RALSPVVLLRY
-488 SHTRSPPDD
+488 SHTRSPP
-497 TNPYESPPV
+497 
-506 DFQYRTTD
+506 
-514 ELWRA
+514 A
-519 LSPVILLRYS
+519 
-529 HTRSPPDDTN
+529 
-539 PYEIPPSH
+539 
-547 RVGWKRTTDELWR
+547 
-560 ALSPVILLRY
+560 
-570 SHTRSPPDDTNPYEN
+570 
-585 PPVDFQY
+585 
-592 RTDELWRALSPVIL
+592 
-606 LRYSHTRSPPDDT
+606 DT

-631 SDWQEENKLKIILEP
+631 SDWQEENKLKIFLEP
-646 MDIYLGMGL
+646 MDIYLRMGL

-662 QQIFKDLPSI
+662 QQIFQDLPSI

-696 RRTFLVMRGLRLRV
+696 RRSFLVMRGLRLRV
-710 LPWDHSPSEKQTS
+710 LPWDHSLSEKQTS

-754 MPRDEGPL
+754 MPKEEGPL

-772 TLAAVEAHLCRLAD
+772 TLAGVEARLCRLSD

-807 EMFAK
+807 EMFAN
-812 KETVHTSYNLNIR
+812 KETVHTSYNIKIR

-838 AWHVLHSLIDQRPSH
+838 AWYVLQSLIDQRPSH
-853 VLRHTLLVRDALS
+853 VLRQTWLVRDALS
-866 DEESVAIDAT
+866 DEESVAIDAAI
-876 MEEASLRGF
+876 EDGSLRGF
-885 ITRTVTTHIAM
+885 ITRTVNTHIAM
-896 VQAARVMAFYSPNE
+896 VQSARVMAFYSPNE

-941 SQDTVDYLGVWT
+941 SEGTVDYLGIWT
-953 EPLGFC
+953 EPVAFC

-969 YKPLNKSPTTILD
+969 YKPLNKSPTTILET
-982 AAPVSRASSS
+982 APLSRASSS
-992 SHSYLRRRLTPPS
+992 SQSYLRRRVTPPS

-1011 SRTASGSE
+1011 SRTGSGSE
-1019 LVHAARLRSLSSS
+1019 LVHAARLRSLGSSS
-1032 SEHGETR
+1032 DHGEMC
-1039 RPAPPPP
+1039 RPAAPPQT
-1046 AKTPETFLNPDRLL
+1046 KTPETFLHPDRLL
-1060 KLHARLQK
+1060 KLHARLQQ
-1068 LLVCVELGTAVV
+1068 LLVCVEVGTAVV

-1101 LAAGLP
+1101 LAAGVP

-1114 SMGRLTVS
+1114 SVGRLTVS
-1122 SNSMMSH
+1122 SSSIMKH
-1129 LWDTVR
+1129 LWENVR
-1135 NDGPTFITKPTTEEP
+1135 HDGPTFITKPTEEP

-1163 TCYTLELRQYTDA
+1163 TCYTLETRLYTDA
-1176 GRVQGGVR
+1176 GRVQGGVL
-1184 RSTLKAS
+1184 RSTLKS
-1191 PISTRLVLEAV
+1191 LPISTRLVLEAV
-1202 TTTVTLSVVTKYMQI
+1202 TTTVTLSIVTKYMQI
-1217 RSWKVSPEQQKS
+1217 RSWKVSPEQQKA
-1229 TERSEPTPD
+1229 TERSEPTPE
-1238 ELRVKYFKSGI
+1238 ELSVKYFKSGI

-1265 LQRNKSPERKQ
+1265 LKRSQSPEGKQ
-1276 SNPRDRDPKEK
+1276 SNFRDRDPKEK

-1310 LDHDQ
+1310 L
-1315 EKTTQGP
+1315 E
-1322 VVSMGVH
+1322 
-1329 LHADTPPVTV
+1329 
-1339 RLDHDQEKTTQG
+1339 
-1351 PVVSMGV
+1351 
-1358 HLHADTPPVTVRL
+1358 
-1371 DHDQEKTTQGPV
+1371 
-1383 VSMGVHLHADTPPVT
+1383 
-1398 VRLDHDQEKTTQGPV
+1398 
-1413 VSMGVHLHADT
+1413 
-1424 PPVTVR
+1424 
-1430 LDHDQEKTTQGPVVS
+1430 
-1445 MGVHLHA
+1445 
-1452 DTPPVTVR
+1452 
-1460 LDHDQEKTTQGPV
+1460 
-1473 VSMGVHLH
+1473 
-1481 ADTPPVTVRLDHD
+1481 HD

-1501 AVHCLKHLHMV
+1501 AVHCLTHLHMV
-1512 MSRTSVPVSRSYT
+1512 TSRTPAGAAGAGARSYT
-1525 SLPGS
+1525 SLPAS
-1530 HDHRSLVRSVSEL
+1530 HDHSSLIRSVSEL
-1543 NEQDTPSDENMSESY
+1543 NEQDTPSDENLSESY
-1558 SELVPIFECRAIP
+1558 SELIPIFESRAIP

-1579 WFQWVVGRATLVV
+1579 WFQWVVSRATLVV

-1644 GRVLVAREPIDSKEE
+1644 GRVLEAREPIDSKEE

-1730 FCPLQSEDEPSDGS
+1730 FCPLQSGDEPSDS
-1744 SWQWPFCYVTAGG
+1744 STWQWPFCYVTAGG
-1757 LRLLVSTDVHDPE
+1757 LRLLVNTDLHDPE

-1803 SWTSNGGSPEG
+1803 SWNSTGGSPEG
-1814 RQYEVNVKHVA
+1814 RQYEVVVKHVA

-1832 QIIKQEEAREI
+1832 QIIKQEERREI

-1905 EISLEQLKL
+1905 EVSLEQLKL
-1914 VQYLFSEASSSKS
+1914 LQHLLSEASSSTS
-1927 SSEDSLPSTVPT
+1927 SSEDSIPSMVATV
-1939 AAVCPYAALFLNPKQ
+1939 AVCPYAALFLNPKL
-1954 TPESTLQDSNPTLFK
+1954 TPESTLQDSNAASFK
-1969 GVAEMIDESSNTG
+1969 GVAEVQLIHESSNTS

-1992 GIDVATSTSRLKLD
+1992 GIDVATSMSRLKLD
-2006 RPPSKKNLNV
+2006 RPASKKNLNV
-2016 AFAEEIIDVSE
+2016 AFAEEIIDASE
-2027 HLEVFV
+2027 YLEVFV
-2033 TMGEIEISLYM
+2033 TMGVIEISLYM
-2044 EDDNSPAAIYLRP
+2044 EDDNSPAVIALRP
-2057 HPKPEQ
+2057 PPKPEEK
-2063 YTEEDSA
+2063 EEDTA
-2070 DSEKDADQ
+2070 GSERDADQ

-2087 KSTASQLSITHGVRL
+2087 KSTASQMSITEGVRL
-2102 MDSKIDMHAPAAL
+2102 MDTKLDMHAQQAL
-2115 HLPRAR
+2115 QLPRAR
-2121 LTSGKLPLLH
+2121 LTSGKLALLH

-2187 PALATLKIVTPTGGS
+2187 PALATVKIVMPTGGS

-2212 SATVD
+2212 SVTVD

-2233 LTLINRLVQEKLQK
+2233 LTLINQLVILLRLVQKNLQK
-2247 NSKKGSITLSHVEHH
+2247 NSEKGNTTSMRDGDFH
-2262 TPPFLKLRKLM
+2262 TPPFLKLRKFM
-2273 ASHNLENIVI
+2273 VSHNLENIVI
-2283 QMSQLGVSGSEG
+2283 QMSQLGVTGSEG

-2310 RPERLVARALVSALL
+2310 RPERLVARALLSALL
-2325 VAAGPPGDQRHVLLQ
+2325 VAAGPPSDRRHVLLQ

-2361 VSAREPSVRVTV
+2361 VSAREPSVRVTL

-2385 DLAAL
+2385 DFAAL
-2390 RRVQLAINTLK
+2390 CRIQLAMDTLADK
-2401 TVYQEDETDLLELQE
+2401 QVRSMWSRPRVYQVRPSTIFSSLLTLAKREQERRSSFLTCVKEDEKELLAPQE
-2416 ESSVFMRSYSTRSMS
+2416 ESSDNLRSYSKRSMS
-2431 DRALPTLESVEAFDQ
+2431 ERALPSLESVEASDQ
-2446 HYKDDLKSGAF
+2446 YYKDDLKSGAF

-2487 VSRITVFPIPGIDEE
+2487 VSRITMFPIPGIDEE

-2511 PLLKRW
+2511 TLLKKW

-2544 ATLWRFCADSET
+2544 ATLWRFRADSGT
-2556 KPQERTFE
+2556 KPQERTIE
-2564 FDITKFMPRVDP
+2564 FDITKFMPRADP
-2576 LASGRDEPP
+2576 LASVRDEPP
-2585 AEARV
+2585 AEARA

-2611 SVARVRV
+2611 SVARVRA

-2636 SRKARSLEG
+2636 YRKARSLEG

-2677 RVLLLDTKLSCDVLD
+2677 RLLLLDTKLSCDVLD
-2692 CSTGTLEQMVG
+2692 CSTGTLEQLVV

-2715 NVAVSQARVRACS
+2715 NVSVSHARVRACS
-2728 ECVRVALHVPRLST
+2728 ECVRMALHVPRLGT
-2742 LRALANDW
+2742 LRALAEDW
-2750 GPILRQCKGDVSTEN
+2750 EPILRQCNGDVSTEN
-2765 EEKDLDSCND
+2765 EENDLDSCID
-2775 SEEDMSVVLEL
+2775 SEADMSAVSEL
-2786 EGRVSLWVHNS
+2786 EGRVSLWLYNS
-2797 CCSALRV
+2797 CSSALRV

-2831 FKIRFALAGPSTEW
+2831 FKIRFALAGPSTDLQW
-2845 SSSIPFSS
+2845 SSSIPFCS

-2859 LPDAEAAVAA
+2859 LPDADAA
-2869 GGVFVHVRGDVAGAR
+2869 GGVYVHVRGDVAGAR

-2905 KVRAKNAGSKA
+2905 KVRAKNSSTKA
-2916 WCSVCSGELHA
+2916 WRSVCSGELNA

-2974 VPSEGETAYV
+2974 VPSGGETAYV

-3021 TTQIE
+3021 STQKESSE
-3026 TSEPAPSPL
+3026 TASRPSPL

-3080 GVTDTSVFD
+3080 GVTNTSVFD
-3089 KRAPVNNINEI
+3089 KRVPANNINEI

-3111 ARRATSDWPYSIVA
+3111 ARRVTTDWPYSIVA

-3132 SPAKLQPRCDVTVR
+3132 SPASLQPRCDVTVR

-3196 APSALMQK
+3196 VPSALLQK
-3204 PFFMSVEMGRE
+3204 PLFMSMEMGRE

-3222 QVWGEEPG
+3222 QVWAEEPG

-3251 CKQKVAFLTLHYEIK
+3251 CNQKVAFLTLHYEIK

-3299 SDDVN
+3299 SNDVN
-3304 LQPKNYKVVSPTNEG
+3304 LQPKNYKVVNPTKEE

-3347 CLALPAR
+3347 CLALPVQ

-3359 EPAQGEDPAKPA
+3359 KSA

-3391 DHAGRSIP
+3391 DHTGRSIP
-3399 AVVVQQKHEGRW
+3399 VVIVQQKHEGRW
-3411 VVTVAP
+3411 LVTVAP
-3417 DPCPQFVVHNHSS
+3417 DPCPQFVVHNRSS
-3430 HALLI
+3430 HALVI
-3435 AQPDLAG
+3435 AQPDHSG
-3442 PAKTVA
+3442 PVKTIA

-3486 DLIPFLTIGKLNE
+3486 DLIPFLTISKLNE
-3499 HKDPEWSEGVAAA
+3499 HQDPEWSDGVAAA
-3512 GGEQLVQLPDSDTV
+3512 GGEQLVQLPDGDTV

-3559 GSFCADTDTGNEVN
+3559 GSFCAYTDTGKEVN
-3573 IIRSV
+3573 INRSV
-3578 ASSQLTAPTQTKL
+3578 ASRKLTSPTPTKL
-3591 ARVPVVSTNFSTAPA
+3591 VVTTAISTAPDSAPEPDA
-3606 NTSEQEGKNLTSAN
+3606 NKLTNANEHSET
-3620 DNLEPGL
+3620 GL
-3627 ETKEILNLQKYDEST
+3627 ETKEFLKLQKYDEST
-3642 STTCKL
+3642 SKL
-3648 EKVNETIKLLDDEKE
+3648 EKINETTKLIHDENE
-3663 DSGVMLKTEPTF
+3663 DFGDMLKTDSTCL
-3675 RSENSM
+3675 SENSM
-3681 VTIAN
+3681 LTLAN
-3686 VRSYEES
+3686 VRSYQES
-3693 AKVLRSISE
+3693 ADVLRGISE
-3702 SEWVDKGWSSVE
+3702 SEWGDKGWSPVE

-3727 AATPDVSPL
+3727 AATPDASPL

-3749 CDSTGTKAVVSIA
+3749 CDSTGTNAVVSIA

-3768 LQYESGNYDFAV
+3768 LQYESGNYEFAV
-3780 VASTRGEPPASDAWP
+3780 VASTRGEPPTSDAWP
-3795 PLWPGAAG
+3795 PLWPSAAG
-3803 DAFALREN
+3803 DAFAMREK
-3811 EARLMLRLCYDS
+3811 EARLVLHLRYDS
-3823 WTVIDAAYKELTEVE
+3823 WTVIDDAYTEVTEVE

-3855 LVRLARAARPA
+3855 LAQLARAARAAVPA
-3866 GPAPA
+3866 PAPA
-3871 PGAFVAAETRALQRP
+3871 PGAIVAAETRALQCP

-3895 PLDLTLTLHTAV
+3895 PVDLTLTLHTAV

-4000 ARNLDLLAGDDD
+4000 ARNLDLLAGDDE

-4058 AVGEVEGS
+4058 AVGEVEGG
-4066 AAALRRGLVGALTKP
+4066 AAALRRGLLGALTKP

-4109 SLCAGLESGGCGWRR
+4109 SVCAGLERGGCGWRR

-4132 LAEAHA
+4132 LAEVHA

-4157 KYLMITDPDTER
+4157 QYLMITDPETER

-4194 RRQKEKVAESKS
+4194 RRQKEKVAESKA
-4206 VDEDDEYQVSSAA
+4206 VDEDDEYQISSAA
-4219 MARVARYTGADGG
+4219 MARVARYTGADEG
-4232 VAPAPGAARVLA
+4232 VTPAASAARVLA
-4244 LQPAARHAPA
+4244 LRAAARHAPA
-4254 LRAALTAAL
+4254 LRAALAAAL
-4263 HAVSDDHLHLL
+4263 HAVSDDHLHLLYY